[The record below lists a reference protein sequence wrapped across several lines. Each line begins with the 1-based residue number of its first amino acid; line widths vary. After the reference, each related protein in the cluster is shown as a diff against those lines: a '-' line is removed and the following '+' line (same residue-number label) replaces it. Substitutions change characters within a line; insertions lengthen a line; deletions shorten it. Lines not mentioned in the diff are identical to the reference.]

1 MNKNMSKVLGYA
13 VFRHGHPVS
22 IERTLSAA
30 KQWVDAEIVP
40 VCAAPEVE
48 RYKQMETALKVIQT
62 WASVEGGLWPPH
74 VYELCERS
82 LK

>member
-1 MNKNMSKVLGYA
+1 MSDILGYA
-13 VFRHGHPVS
+13 IFRDGKQVG
-22 IERTLSAA
+22 IEKTMACA
-30 KQWVDAEIVP
+30 KHWVEAEIVP

-48 RYKQMETALKVIQT
+48 RYKQIETALKVIQT

>member
-1 MNKNMSKVLGYA
+1 MSAILGYA
-13 VFRHGHPVS
+13 IFRDGKQVG
-22 IERTLSAA
+22 IEKSMACA
-30 KQWVDAEIVP
+30 KHWVEAEIVP
-40 VCAAPEVE
+40 VCAAPEVK

>member
-1 MNKNMSKVLGYA
+1 MSAILGYA
-13 VFRHGHPVS
+13 IFRDGKQVG
-22 IERTLSAA
+22 IEKSMACA
-30 KQWVDAEIVP
+30 KHWVEAEIVP

>member
-1 MNKNMSKVLGYA
+1 MNKILGYA
-13 VFRHGHPVS
+13 IFRDGEHVG
-22 IERTLSAA
+22 IEKTMACA
-30 KQWVDAEIVP
+30 KHWVEAEIMP

-48 RYKQMETALKVIQT
+48 RYKQMETALRVIQT

-74 VYELCERS
+74 VYDLCERS